1 MRQVL
6 LVDQVVGQL
15 EIGVED
21 GIRGRDRSAW
31 TEGMGGGEW
40 LWGCTRRD
48 ALRPSLCKGVGFFVA
63 VDSGVSWD
71 PAKRHL
77 G

>member
-6 LVDQVVGQL
+6 LVDKVVGQL

-31 TEGMGGGEW
+31 TEGMGGGGW
-40 LWGCTRRD
+40 LWGCKRRD
-48 ALRPSLCKGVGFFVA
+48 ALRPALCKGVGFFVA

>member
-6 LVDQVVGQL
+6 LVDKVVGQL

-31 TEGMGGGEW
+31 TEGMG
-40 LWGCTRRD
+40 
-48 ALRPSLCKGVGFFVA
+48 
-63 VDSGVSWD
+63 
-71 PAKRHL
+71 HL
-77 G
+77 TLFIRFQEIFIIKQCVMEKTKSSQNLEFIRMLYM